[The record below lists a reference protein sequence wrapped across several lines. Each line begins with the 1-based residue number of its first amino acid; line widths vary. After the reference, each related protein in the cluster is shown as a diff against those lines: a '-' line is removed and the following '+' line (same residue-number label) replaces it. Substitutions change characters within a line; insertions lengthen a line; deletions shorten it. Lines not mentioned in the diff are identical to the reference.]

1 MNKLDS
7 IYYEAVTR
15 ATEDGV
21 VPLDALRTLQE
32 NARKFDLIDEPGEAA
47 RFYERIF
54 SLWRTIA
61 PKAASLP
68 ADLKAQFATA
78 LSDYIEL
85 LKKLDRH
92 ERIATVYD
100 AMTEL

>member
-15 ATEDGV
+15 ATEDGDIA
-21 VPLDALRTLQE
+21 PDAIKVLHD
-32 NARKFDLIDEPGEAA
+32 NARKFVIIDESGEAA

-54 SLWRTIA
+54 SLWRTLE
-61 PKAASLP
+61 PQHMKVSSQ
-68 ADLKAQFATA
+68 LKAQFATA
-78 LSDYIEL
+78 LAEYIEL
-85 LKKLDRH
+85 LQKLERH

-100 AMTEL
+100 AMRNL